1 MPPTEEDTGPRTKTT
16 FPWAL
21 SRGRRA
27 AITALTVTA
36 VLTGTALFGAGQ
48 ATAERSAPGTDREIP
63 NIDKV
68 KEQIADYYGDI
79 ETPDGQHYAS
89 PKSDYAKQ
97 VRGIAADAQR
107 DLKRAMAKEHEKTGD
122 AGKSGEAGKSADG
135 AAGAG
140 GSRHGHKPAIVV
152 DVDDTTLL
160 TYNFERQIGYNF
172 DPKLQ
177 DEYLRTTDMDA
188 VFGMKK
194 LVNWAHDSGITVF
207 FLTGRAEHQRDWS
220 VRNLKN
226 VGYKAPVDTKHFYLK
241 DKEHPPPYLECGS
254 DCTTVEYKSGTRK
267 HFEDEGFRILANFGD
282 QFSDLK
288 GGHAERTYKLPNPMY
303 FLP

>member
-1 MPPTEEDTGPRTKTT
+1 MPPAEESSTRRP
-16 FPWAL
+16 FAL
-21 SRGRRA
+21 RRGLPRGRRA
-27 AITALTVTA
+27 TAAVLTVTA
-36 VLTGTALFGAGQ
+36 VLAGTALFGAGQ

-68 KEQIADYYGDI
+68 KEKIADYYGDI
-79 ETPDGQHYAS
+79 ETDDGEHYAS
-89 PKSDYAKQ
+89 PRSDYAKQ

-107 DLKRAMAKEHEKTGD
+107 DLKHAMAKEGE
-122 AGKSGEAGKSADG
+122 KSGSGK
-135 AAGAG
+135 
-140 GSRHGHKPAIVV
+140 SRHGHKPAIVV

-172 DPKLQ
+172 DPKVQ
-177 DEYLRTTDMDA
+177 DDYLRTTDMDP
-188 VFGMKK
+188 VFGMTK
-194 LVNWAHDSGITVF
+194 LVNWAHKSGITVF

-226 VGYKAPVDTKHFYLK
+226 AGYKAPVGTKHFYLK
-241 DKEHPPPYLECGS
+241 DKEHPPPYLECGA
-254 DCTTVEYKSGTRK
+254 DCTTVEYKSGTRE
-267 HFEDEGFRILANFGD
+267 HLESEGFRILANFGD

-288 GGHAERTYKLPNPMY
+288 GGHAERTYKMPNPMY

>member
-1 MPPTEEDTGPRTKTT
+1 MSSNDDRSKRVENPR
-16 FPWAL
+16 PLAAL
-21 SRGRRA
+21 TASRGARVA
-27 AITALTVTA
+27 ALTVA
-36 VLTGTALFGAGQ
+36 AALAGTALFGAGQ
-48 ATAERSAPGTDREIP
+48 ATADSSGRAGAEPPVTDRDIP

-79 ETPDGQHYAS
+79 ETPDGEHYAS

-97 VRGIAADAQR
+97 VRGIAASAQR
-107 DLKRAMAKEHEKTGD
+107 DLKKALAKASE
-122 AGKSGEAGKSADG
+122 GESEDG
-135 AAGAG
+135 G
-140 GSRHGHKPAIVV
+140 GRHGKKPAVV
-152 DVDDTTLL
+152 FDVDDTTLL
-160 TYNFERQIGYNF
+160 TYNFEQQIGYDF
-172 DPKLQ
+172 DEKAQ

-194 LVNWAHDSGITVF
+194 LVNWAHEKGITVF

-220 VRNLKN
+220 VRNLEN
-226 VGYKAPVDTKHFYLK
+226 VGYEAPVDRKHFFLK
-241 DKEHPPPYLECGS
+241 NKENPPPYLECGA

-267 HFEDEGFRILANFGD
+267 HIESQGYRILGNFGD

-288 GGHAERTYKLPNPMY
+288 GGHAERKYKMPNPMS

>member
-1 MPPTEEDTGPRTKTT
+1 MPPAEDTSTRRP
-16 FPWAL
+16 FAAL
-21 SRGRRA
+21 RRRLPRGRHTA
-27 AITALTVTA
+27 AA
-36 VLTGTALFGAGQ
+36 VLTVSAVLAGTALFGAGQ
-48 ATAERSAPGTDREIP
+48 ATAERATPGTDREIP

-68 KEQIADYYGDI
+68 KEKIADYYGDI
-79 ETPDGQHYAS
+79 ETPDGEHYAS

-107 DLKRAMAKEHEKTGD
+107 DLKHALAKEGE
-122 AGKSGEAGKSADG
+122 KSGKDG
-135 AAGAG
+135 
-140 GSRHGHKPAIVV
+140 SKHGHKPAIVV

-177 DEYLRTTDMDA
+177 DEYLRTTDMDP

-194 LVNWAHDSGITVF
+194 LVNWADKNGITVL
-207 FLTGRAEHQRDWS
+207 FLTGRAEYQRDWS
-220 VRNLKN
+220 VRNLKK
-226 VGYKAPVDTKHFYLK
+226 VGYEAPVGKKHFYLK
-241 DKEHPPPYLECGS
+241 DEEHPPPYLECGA
-254 DCTTVEYKSGTRK
+254 DCTTVEYKSGTRE
-267 HFEDEGFRILANFGD
+267 HFESEGYRILANFGD
-282 QFSDLK
+282 QYSDLK

>member
-1 MPPTEEDTGPRTKTT
+1 MPPTEDSSTRRPFT
-16 FPWAL
+16 L
-21 SRGRRA
+21 LRGRRA
-27 AITALTVTA
+27 AAAAAIVSAALA
-36 VLTGTALFGAGQ
+36 GTALFGAGQ
-48 ATAERSAPGTDREIP
+48 ATAERSTPGTDREIP

-68 KEQIADYYGDI
+68 KEKIADYYGDI
-79 ETPDGQHYAS
+79 ETPDGEHYAS

-107 DLKRAMAKEHEKTGD
+107 DLKRSMAKESEK
-122 AGKSGEAGKSADG
+122 
-135 AAGAG
+135 
-140 GSRHGHKPAIVV
+140 SRHDHKPAVV
-152 DVDDTTLL
+152 FDVDDTTLL

-194 LVNWAHDSGITVF
+194 LVNWAHKSGITVF

-267 HFEDEGFRILANFGD
+267 HLESKGYRILANFGD

>member
-1 MPPTEEDTGPRTKTT
+1 MPSAEDTSTPRPFT
-16 FPWAL
+16 L
-21 SRGRRA
+21 LRGRRA
-27 AITALTVTA
+27 LIAALAVTA
-36 VLTGTALFGAGQ
+36 ALTGTALFGAGQ

-79 ETPDGQHYAS
+79 ETPDGEHYAS

-97 VRGIAADAQR
+97 VRGIAADIQR
-107 DLKRAMAKEHEKTGD
+107 DLKRSMAKEDEKKGD
-122 AGKSGEAGKSADG
+122 AKPGD
-135 AAGAG
+135 
-140 GSRHGHKPAIVV
+140 RHKPAVV
-152 DVDDTTLL
+152 LDVDDTTLL

-194 LVNWAHDSGITVF
+194 LVNWADKSGITVF
-207 FLTGRAEHQRDWS
+207 FLTGREEHQRDWS

-241 DKEHPPPYLECGS
+241 DKEHPPPYLECGA
-254 DCTTVEYKSGTRK
+254 DCTTIEYKSGTRK
-267 HFEDEGFRILANFGD
+267 HIEKQGFRILANVGD

-288 GGHAERTYKLPNPMY
+288 GGHAERTYKMPNPMY

>member
-1 MPPTEEDTGPRTKTT
+1 MSSEDNGS
-16 FPWAL
+16 
-21 SRGRRA
+21 SRGPL
-27 AITALTVTA
+27 ALFRTRGQRVA
-36 VLTGTALFGAGQ
+36 VLTVAAALAGSALFGVGQ
-48 ATAERSAPGTDREIP
+48 ATAGLQGKSDNAAPRTTDSDIP

-79 ETPDGQHYAS
+79 EKPDGQHYAS

-107 DLKRAMAKEHEKTGD
+107 DLKKAMDKH
-122 AGKSGEAGKSADG
+122 GE
-135 AAGAG
+135 
-140 GSRHGHKPAIVV
+140 SRTTDKPAVV
-152 DVDDTTLL
+152 MDVDDTTLL
-160 TYNFERQIGYNF
+160 TYNFERQIGYNY
-172 DPKLQ
+172 DEKLQ

-188 VFGMKK
+188 VFGMTK
-194 LVNWAHDSGITVF
+194 LVNWAHEKGITVF
-207 FLTGRAEHQRDWS
+207 FLTGRKEHQRDWS
-220 VRNLKN
+220 VRNLQN
-226 VGYKAPVDTKHFYLK
+226 VGYKAPVDKPHFFLK

-267 HFEDEGFRILANFGD
+267 HIESMGYKILGNFGD

-288 GGHAERTYKLPNPMY
+288 GGHAEKRYKLPNPMY

>member
-1 MPPTEEDTGPRTKTT
+1 MPSTEDSGARSKPSL
-16 FPWAL
+16 PWAL

-27 AITALTVTA
+27 TIAALTVTA

-68 KEQIADYYGDI
+68 KEQIADYYGDV
-79 ETPDGQHYAS
+79 ETPDGEHYAS

-107 DLKRAMAKEHEKTGD
+107 DLKRDMAKEHEKTG
-122 AGKSGEAGKSADG
+122 
-135 AAGAG
+135 
-140 GSRHGHKPAIVV
+140 HGHKPAIVV

-194 LVNWAHDSGITVF
+194 LVNWADKSGITVF
-207 FLTGRAEHQRDWS
+207 FLTGRSEKQRDWS

-226 VGYKAPVDTKHFYLK
+226 VGYKTPVGTKHFFLK
-241 DKEHPPPYLECGS
+241 DEEHPPPYLECGA
-254 DCTTVEYKSGTRK
+254 DCTTVQYKSGTRK
-267 HFEDEGFRILANFGD
+267 HFESMGFRILANLGD
-282 QFSDLK
+282 QYSDLK

>member
-1 MPPTEEDTGPRTKTT
+1 MSPNDERSTRT
-16 FPWAL
+16 L
-21 SRGRRA
+21 HSLLNSRRA
-27 AITALTVTA
+27 RVASLGVVAALA
-36 VLTGTALFGAGQ
+36 GTALFGVGQ
-48 ATAERSAPGTDREIP
+48 ATAEHQPASGSSAPRTSDRDIP

-68 KEQIADYYGDI
+68 KEKIAEYYGDI
-79 ETPDGQHYAS
+79 ETPDGEHYAS
-89 PKSDYAKQ
+89 PKSDYAHQ

-107 DLKRAMAKEHEKTGD
+107 DLKKALAKEDEK
-122 AGKSGEAGKSADG
+122 A
-135 AAGAG
+135 
-140 GSRHGHKPAIVV
+140 RHGDKPAIVV

-172 DPKLQ
+172 DPKVQ

-194 LVNWAHDSGITVF
+194 LVNWADKSGITVF

-220 VRNLKN
+220 VRNLEN
-226 VGYKAPVDTKHFYLK
+226 VGYKAPVDKKHFYLK
-241 DKEHPPPYLECGS
+241 DKENPPPYLECGS
-254 DCTTVEYKSGTRK
+254 DCTTIEYKSGTRK
-267 HFEDEGFRILANFGD
+267 HIESEGFKILGNFGD

-288 GGHAERTYKLPNPMY
+288 GGHAERRYKMPNPMY